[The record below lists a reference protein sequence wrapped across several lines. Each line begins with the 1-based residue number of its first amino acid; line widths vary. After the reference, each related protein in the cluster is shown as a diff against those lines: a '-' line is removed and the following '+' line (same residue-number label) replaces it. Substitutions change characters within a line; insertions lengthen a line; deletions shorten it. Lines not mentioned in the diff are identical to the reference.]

1 MPKISTTARQ
11 RSVAD
16 GDDYVSSRTDA
27 SNVAQICLALQDA
40 GVEPMLPVIDKGLLA
55 TGVTLSVDA
64 GTVLTFAPAMGQFRE
79 RVFDV
84 LASGLPLSVS
94 AAGLGPEPWA
104 AARFGHL
111 CEVLHAT
118 ASAAQVN
125 PASIEIVID
134 ADTITPELAWLK
146 RRESLGKGPLYFLAG
161 DTQMRAHNDRGARD
175 LHDRFWS
182 QLWRLREGGLA
193 RAAYAPL
200 VTPQC
205 PLLCTEAASAVLPSI
220 GIQVPEGSAWVT
232 MKLNLARFAD
242 DRDSLHQNALQNALQ
257 CCVDL
262 GDALHDYLIWPTA
275 RMRHDS
281 WLNRRLAIVLTGLGD
296 LTRQRRLDPQQFA
309 CLQNLGEVLRWTQS
323 ILRSR
328 SHYLAVQNENL
339 PALDLCDPSH
349 TLPGGRARDG
359 WRERWHRAVEL
370 NAIRHRNLIVL
381 SPWSMFPEHSP
392 ADPRYSDLLPLL
404 EFADACAFSAPPPLG
419 HWNINQFKS
428 LHQRAWAVL
437 EQKEAQ
443 QLIAERV

>member
-11 RSVAD
+11 PPQAA
-16 GDDYVSSRTDA
+16 GDDDVSSRTDA
-27 SNVAQICLALQDA
+27 SNVAQICLELQDA
-40 GVEPMLPVIDKGLLA
+40 GVEPMLPVIDKGLLT

-64 GTVLTFAPAMGQFRE
+64 GTVLASAPAMGQFRE

-84 LASGLPLSVS
+84 LANGLPLSVR
-94 AAGLGPEPWA
+94 ATGLGLEPRA

-111 CEVLHAT
+111 CDVLHAV

-134 ADTITPELAWLK
+134 ADTVTPELAWLK
-146 RRESLGKGPLYFLAG
+146 RRESLGNGPLYFLAG
-161 DTQMRAHNDRGARD
+161 VTQMRAHNDRSARD
-175 LHDRFWS
+175 LHDRFWL
-182 QLWRLREGGLA
+182 QLWCLRKSGLA
-193 RAAYAPL
+193 RVAYAPS

-205 PLLCTEAASAVLPSI
+205 PLLCTEAASAILPSI

-232 MKLNLARFAD
+232 MKLNLARFGN

-262 GDALHDYLIWPTA
+262 GDALHDYVMWPTA

-296 LTRQRRLDPQQFA
+296 LARQRRLDPQQFT
-309 CLQNLGEVLRWTQS
+309 CLQNLGEILRWTQS

-328 SHYLAVQNENL
+328 SRQLAVQNENL
-339 PALDLCDPSH
+339 PAIDLCDPSH
-349 TLPGGRARDG
+349 MLPGGRARDG
-359 WRERWHRAVEL
+359 WRERWRRAVDL

-392 ADPRYSDLLPLL
+392 ADPRYFDLLPLL
-404 EFADACAFSAPPPLG
+404 EFADACAFSAPPPLW
-419 HWNINQFKS
+419 HWNISQFKG

-437 EQKEAQ
+437 EQKEAH

>member
-1 MPKISTTARQ
+1 MPKTSTTAHQ
-11 RSVAD
+11 LPAAD
-16 GDDYVSSRTDA
+16 GDGSASNRTDA
-27 SNVAQICLALQDA
+27 SSVAQICLELEDV
-40 GVEPMLPVIDKGLLA
+40 GVEPMLPVIDKGLLT
-55 TGVTLSVDA
+55 TGVTLAVDA
-64 GTVLTFAPAMGQFRE
+64 GTVLTFAPAMEQFRE

-84 LASGLPLSVS
+84 LTSGLPLSVGIK
-94 AAGLGPEPWA
+94 GLGPEPWA
-104 AARFGHL
+104 ATRFGHL
-111 CEVLHAT
+111 CEVLCSI
-118 ASAAQVN
+118 ASTVQVN

-134 ADTITPELAWLK
+134 ADTLTPEIAWLK
-146 RRESLGKGPLYFLAG
+146 RRELLGNGPVYLLAG
-161 DTQMRAHNDRGARD
+161 VTQMRAHGGRSARD
-175 LHDRFWS
+175 RHDRYWL
-182 QLWRLREGGLA
+182 QLWCLREGALV
-193 RAAYAPL
+193 RTAYAPM

-205 PLLCTEAASAVLPSI
+205 PLLCTEAASAILPSI

-232 MKLNLARFAD
+232 MKLNIARFAD
-242 DRDSLHQNALQNALQ
+242 DRGSLHQNALQKALH

-262 GDALHDYLIWPTA
+262 GDALHDHVMWPTV

-296 LTRQRRLDPQQFA
+296 LARQRRLDPQQFA
-309 CLQNLGEVLRWTQS
+309 CLQNLGDVLRWTQS

-392 ADPRYSDLLPLL
+392 ADPRYCDLLPLL
-404 EFADACAFSAPPPLG
+404 EFADACAFPGPPPLG
-419 HWNINQFKS
+419 HWNINQFKI

-437 EQKEAQ
+437 ELKEAH
-443 QLIAERV
+443 QLIAEPV